1 MESLINRYRNVTV
14 LVLVILAQL
23 VLVAVQVKNDQ
34 DVRMIRVW
42 AVTAVTPLAR
52 TLEGMRSG
60 TFGFLNGYI
69 LLRSAYEESRQ
80 MKTDLD
86 RLKMENLF
94 LKSELATADRA
105 KALSV
110 FQARTPSRTLAARV
124 IATGAGAG
132 SKVVFI
138 DRGSLAGVERGMGV
152 VTPDGIVGKVIAAYP
167 TASEVLLITDADF
180 AAGIV
185 SQKNHVQ
192 GTLKGQG
199 FANCK
204 LDYVPNEEKLEAG
217 EMLFTSGDDRIF
229 PKGFPAGVVRVV
241 RSGSQFKDIF
251 VEPTGLQHGL
261 EEVLVLLEGMHQAIP
276 NYQAESAPVYL
287 APPPPGNP
295 AQPAAGTPPN
305 APVGTEADHLMQH
318 YKDVGAAQGHKFGE
332 GLPGSKAPDF
342 NLKVPAASGA
352 PAAAPGAAVPARAPA
367 GTVPQ
372 PKPAATPGAQPP
384 APATAVPPRSKPA
397 VQTPAGA
404 PPAEKKKPV
413 PQAANPL

>member
-42 AVTAVTPLAR
+42 AVTAVIPLAR
-52 TLEGMRSG
+52 TLEGIRSG

-80 MKTDLD
+80 MKADLG

-124 IATGAGAG
+124 IATGTGAG

-167 TASEVLLITDADF
+167 TATEVLLITDAGF
-180 AAGIV
+180 AAGII
-185 SQKNHVQ
+185 SQKNHVR

-204 LDYVPNEEKLEAG
+204 VDYVPNEEKLEAG
-217 EMLFTSGDDRIF
+217 ELLYTSGDDRIF

-241 RSGSQFKDIF
+241 RPGSQFKDIF
-251 VEPTGLQHGL
+251 VEPTGLRHGL
-261 EEVLVLLEGMHQAIP
+261 EEVLVLLEGVHQALP
-276 NYQAESAPVYL
+276 NYQAENAPVYL
-287 APPPPGNP
+287 ASPPPGNP
-295 AQPAAGTPPN
+295 AHPAAGAPPTP
-305 APVGTEADHLMQH
+305 PVGTEADHLMQH

-332 GLPGSKAPDF
+332 GLPGTKPPDF
-342 NLKVPAASGA
+342 NLKLPEASGA
-352 PAAAPGAAVPARAPA
+352 PAPAPGAQA
-367 GTVPQ
+367 PQ
-372 PKPAATPGAQPP
+372 PAA
-384 APATAVPPRSKPA
+384 AVPPRSKPSVPA
-397 VQTPAGA
+397 QAGA
-404 PPAEKKKPV
+404 PPAEKKKPA
-413 PQAANPL
+413 PQAADPL